1 MNNTTLLQTAL
12 FPLVAAGLLA
22 TGMTAA
28 NFSES
33 SVEPA
38 PGDGII
44 DLPAVTVQP
53 DSHDLAYYRAHRI
66 VDLPRITVRPV
77 LAELATDSIAAR

>member
-1 MNNTTLLQTAL
+1 MNNTTLLHTAL
-12 FPLVAAGLLA
+12 LPLVAAGLLA

-33 SVEPA
+33 SVEPV
-38 PGDGII
+38 PGDRII

-53 DSHDLAYYRAHRI
+53 DAHDLAYYRAHRI

-77 LAELATDSIAAR
+77 SAEFATDSIAAR

>member
-1 MNNTTLLQTAL
+1 MNNTTLLQTSL
-12 FPLVAAGLLA
+12 FPLAAAGLLA

-33 SVEPA
+33 TAERA
-38 PGDGII
+38 PIDRVI

-53 DSHDLAYYRAHRI
+53 EAHDLAYYRRHRI
-66 VDLPRITVRPV
+66 VDLPRITVRPE
-77 LAELATDSIAAR
+77 LAELAADSIAAR